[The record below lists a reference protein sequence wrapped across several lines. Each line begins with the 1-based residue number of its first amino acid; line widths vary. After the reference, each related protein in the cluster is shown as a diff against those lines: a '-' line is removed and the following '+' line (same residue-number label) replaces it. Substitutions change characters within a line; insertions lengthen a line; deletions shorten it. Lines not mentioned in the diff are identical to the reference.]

1 MIWPIMR
8 SDCPTAYASA
18 LSKKKINAVVVGNL
32 HTLGGL
38 IGVDLVPKR
47 DPGFVERAGVFKP
60 DRPRCRYSVAERMLG
75 EKGESGA
82 GT

>member
-8 SDCPTAYASA
+8 SDCPRAQAS
-18 LSKKKINAVVVGNL
+18 KIDAVVVGNL
-32 HTLGGL
+32 HTPGGL
-38 IGVDLVPKR
+38 IGVDLIPKR

-60 DRPRCRYSVAERMLG
+60 DRPRCQYSVAERMLS